1 MLIGALYDLSM
12 RHRGFALARRYIRGG
27 RRIRWPAFCAA
38 CVSWRSNTKVRK
50 TPSLACA
57 LSLYLFSRAGCG
69 CVRAWEG
76 ERKGGGSSG
85 RGGRERRSR
94 ARGGIFLSR
103 LSRRRFISG
112 SRKTNGEIVSKILT
126 AHLGE
131 HVALSPTRPPPFPP
145 SSRAAPGC

>member
-1 MLIGALYDLSM
+1 MA
-12 RHRGFALARRYIRGG
+12 GFLRRLRELAQQYEGKKN
-27 RRIRWPAFCAA
+27 AFAR
-38 CVSWRSNTKVRK
+38 VRS
-50 TPSLACA
+50 